1 MVILVTIG
9 LRWRDSS
16 WKLVQHLDHL
26 AILLFSLQTLTMDT
40 IMQYG
45 YSALDRGLIPDS
57 VLRPVIRQLCRQ
69 RLREINKGKSLHFS
83 SSYQSNPS

>member
-1 MVILVTIG
+1 M
-9 LRWRDSS
+9 DS
-16 WKLVQHLDHL
+16 
-26 AILLFSLQTLTMDT
+26 

-69 RLREINKGKSLHFS
+69 RLREINKGVPSLSHV
-83 SSYQSNPS
+83 PSVP